1 MRCYL
6 DVLQILTTQLPIF
19 LILPSIIIVID
30 SHSPSAKA
38 LVPRRSSCK
47 MWSGAQSPL
56 PPQLGVMELKLR
68 LPDFSILLLIM
79 VTILT
84 SDHGYFIYRYGCSP
98 SINPYSQVGS
108 RILIYRQYYIRLS
121 TENCNRELLTLDT
134 PARLCTLTIST
145 LFQLKMTSI
154 KPSHRI
160 SLILLHSTQIFSI
173 SFFCRI
179 IVSIPFSEPLMSINE
194 FCQNTV

>member
-1 MRCYL
+1 MYFYYEVLSRCIADL
-6 DVLQILTTQLPIF
+6 DYPTAYIF
-19 LILPSIIIVID
+19 DFTFHNNCND
-30 SHSPSAKA
+30 SHSPSAIA

-56 PPQLGVMELKLR
+56 PPQLDVMVLKLR

-84 SDHGYFIYRYGCSP
+84 SDHVYFHLSLWLFTIYQPKLIG
-98 SINPYSQVGS
+98 

-121 TENCNRELLTLDT
+121 SENCNRGLLMLDT

-145 LFQLKMTSI
+145 LF
-154 KPSHRI
+154 
-160 SLILLHSTQIFSI
+160 
-173 SFFCRI
+173 
-179 IVSIPFSEPLMSINE
+179 
-194 FCQNTV
+194 